1 MRVTGE
7 YPCPRF
13 FCAAGHDSDSL
24 VQSAVLTRRRSTSLT
39 HARQHGQF
47 LSRGGKPAL
56 ARMLGLFLPAFANA
70 TSPTDHQIGVRCGNR
85 TYRDGYGIA
94 GAHRGASPRNALEAP
109 ATATLRHRNRSPLI
123 KFLDSDVRHR
133 RQLDPMPPDIP
144 AVSHVH
150 QTVSAALGRTEDNVM
165 NDRQW
170 NVSACAALAL
180 VFVIAITTAVMIADQ
195 LAHAI

>member
-24 VQSAVLTRRRSTSLT
+24 VQSAVLTRRRLSDTRASARAVSLSWWE
-39 HARQHGQF
+39 ACPGANA
-47 LSRGGKPAL
+47 GAL
-56 ARMLGLFLPAFANA
+56 FAGAKNA

>member
-1 MRVTGE
+1 
-7 YPCPRF
+7 
-13 FCAAGHDSDSL
+13 
-24 VQSAVLTRRRSTSLT
+24 
-39 HARQHGQF
+39 
-47 LSRGGKPAL
+47 
-56 ARMLGLFLPAFANA
+56 
-70 TSPTDHQIGVRCGNR
+70 
-85 TYRDGYGIA
+85 
-94 GAHRGASPRNALEAP
+94 
-109 ATATLRHRNRSPLI
+109 LI